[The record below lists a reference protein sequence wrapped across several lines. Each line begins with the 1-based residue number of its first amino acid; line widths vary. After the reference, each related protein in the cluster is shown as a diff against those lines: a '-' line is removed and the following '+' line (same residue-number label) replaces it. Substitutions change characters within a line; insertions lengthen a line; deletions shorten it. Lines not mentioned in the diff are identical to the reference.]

1 MLLISFPRAP
11 LAVIYDYMG
20 SVVQGPLKALA
31 NTNFGH
37 MGLSMTPRR
46 RWLTITLWGK
56 LMFSHQIGDSMNMR
70 AIFLML
76 VIFSSSLSGCI
87 SRNESDEVNSLLNQT
102 QLNEEKQG
110 CEEVSSNLS
119 MAQINST
126 LSLAEEKISS
136 AILNFPNYPFG
147 AFENES
153 SYQVTDVEYWT
164 SGFFP
169 AELWIMA
176 SITSNASLINTSRN
190 WTEEILQSSYYPHSH
205 DLWFMK
211 GMPLSI
217 AVEVE
222 TNLTMKDKYHY
233 GINEAANALVSRWNS
248 SIGAIQSGNYSGH
261 FGVIIDSAPN
271 QLLLLSPHLTN
282 DTKANVSQYGLD
294 HLNFLQ
300 NHFIRPNGSTIHRMT
315 FNSSTGQPI
324 EIIPGQGL
332 NSEST
337 WSRGQA
343 WAVVGFSQAYAIT
356 RNESFLE
363 SARITADYF
372 IEKVPS
378 GCISTW
384 DLDLFRVSNDIPL
397 DTSASAIFS
406 YGLLVL
412 AESETDPI
420 KSSLYRE
427 YATLTIEALVKNHL
441 SNASSNPGILL
452 DQTYN
457 VNADSRTGSYV
468 WGDVYFL
475 LSLQYLRNSSA

>member
-1 MLLISFPRAP
+1 
-11 LAVIYDYMG
+11 
-20 SVVQGPLKALA
+20 
-31 NTNFGH
+31 
-37 MGLSMTPRR
+37 MGLSIDPRR
-46 RWLTITLWGK
+46 RCLTITLWGK
-56 LMFSHQIGDSMNMR
+56 LIISYQIRCSMNVR
-70 AIFLML
+70 PIFLIL
-76 VIFSSSLSGCI
+76 ILFSSSLSGCI
-87 SRNESDEVNSLLNQT
+87 SGNNNDEDVSLPNQT
-102 QLNEEKQG
+102 QLNEVLVD
-110 CEEVSSNLS
+110 CEEKNSNLS

-126 LSLAEEKISS
+126 FSLAEEKISS
-136 AILNFPNYPFG
+136 AIVNYPDYPFG

-153 SYQVTDVEYWT
+153 SYQVTNIESWT

-169 AELWIMA
+169 TELWVMA
-176 SITSNASLINTSRN
+176 SITSNESLINTSRN
-190 WTEEILQSSYYPHSH
+190 WTEEILQSSYYPNSH

-222 TNLTMKDKYHY
+222 TNNSMKDKYHR
-233 GINEAANALVSRWNS
+233 GINEAANALVTRWNN
-248 SIGAIQSGNYSGH
+248 SIGAIQSSTYSGE

-282 DTKANVSQYGLD
+282 NTKSNVSHYGLE

-300 NHFIRPNGSTIHRMT
+300 DHFIRPNGSTIHRMT
-315 FNSSTGQPI
+315 FNSSTGEPI

-343 WAVVGFSQAYAIT
+343 WAVVGFSEAYAIT

-372 IEKVPS
+372 IENVPG

-384 DLDLFRVSNDIPL
+384 DLDLFGDSTDIPL

-420 KSSLYRE
+420 KSRLYKE
-427 YATLTIEALVKNHL
+427 YATLTMETLVRNHL
-441 SNASSNPGILL
+441 SNDSSNPGILL

-457 VNADSRTGSYV
+457 VNRNSRTGSYV

-475 LSLQYLRNSSA
+475 LSLKHLKNLSV